1 MTSSGIISEILAKGG
16 NERYEYFFAMDNQ
29 ESVLLID
36 QWRDQSALDAH
47 RELETLQIIVRLRD
61 KYDLHMRVER
71 FISDETNASADK
83 ENIRK

>member
-1 MTSSGIISEILAKGG
+1 MTSSGIISEILTKDG
-16 NERYEYFFAMDNQ
+16 NERYEYFFAMDDQ

-83 ENIRK
+83 EYIRK